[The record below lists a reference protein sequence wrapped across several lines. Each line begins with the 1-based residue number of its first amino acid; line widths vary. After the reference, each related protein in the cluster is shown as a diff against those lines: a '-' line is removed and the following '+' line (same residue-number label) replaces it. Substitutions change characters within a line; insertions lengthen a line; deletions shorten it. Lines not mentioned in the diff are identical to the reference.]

1 MNWQRALFLPPL
13 ILTLA
18 CSRQPNV
25 MTANQGAANNQRLS
39 FEAAPGK
46 GGVSPTGSLA
56 ELTLQPGTPL
66 NVRMQSAVSSA
77 TSHAGDSFDAVVDEP
92 VIVEGQT
99 VVPRG
104 TKTTGK
110 VVAAKASTGPQ
121 DAGYLRL
128 MLTDISIGGKPLTLQ
143 TSSVFAKG
151 SLRDG
156 PGSELVDTATGHT
169 GGRRDVSF
177 PAQRRVAF
185 RLTEPLA
192 LSDSVQ

>member
-1 MNWQRALFLPPL
+1 MKWQRAAFLPPL
-13 ILTLA
+13 ILSLTVA
-18 CSRQPNV
+18 CSRRPNV
-25 MTANQGAANNQRLS
+25 LTANQSPADSQQLS
-39 FEAAPGK
+39 FEASPAK

-56 ELTLQPGTPL
+56 VLSLPPGTSL
-66 NVRMQSAVSSA
+66 SVRLQSALSSA

-92 VIVEGQT
+92 VIVEGQS

-104 TKTTGK
+104 TRTAGK

-128 MLTDISIGGKPLTLQ
+128 MLTDISIGGKSLTLQ

-156 PGSELVDTATGHT
+156 PGTELVDTATGHT
-169 GGRRDVSF
+169 GDRRDVSF
-177 PAQRRVAF
+177 PAQWRVAF
-185 RLTEPLA
+185 RLTEHLT
-192 LSDSVQ
+192 LSE